1 MTIEAEEITRRI
13 NEKRERK
20 NTENNDSQGNSN
32 KLNLARKSERLVQKE
47 KIVYYDEDKVII
59 ESEKNEE
66 AK

>member
-13 NEKRERK
+13 NEKRERN

-32 KLNLARKSERLVQKE
+32 KSNLARKSERLVQKE